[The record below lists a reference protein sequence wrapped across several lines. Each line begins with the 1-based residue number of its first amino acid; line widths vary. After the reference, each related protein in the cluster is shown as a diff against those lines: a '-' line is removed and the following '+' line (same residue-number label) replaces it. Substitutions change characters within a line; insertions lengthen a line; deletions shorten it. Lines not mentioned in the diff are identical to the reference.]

1 MVKELGQKKKY
12 FIVFTMLGIF
22 GFILFY
28 LFKKVSEKRAI
39 YLKELAKSAN
49 AKHGESAIFE
59 EQSAILEEKDEEQID
74 EEDMKIDLTQ
84 YFEYKKYD
92 PQKLWE
98 SYQQE
103 QTQNSPLK
111 TSSNNTEEV
120 PSANIEI
127 QMYYQTFVHL
137 LRIHVL
143 SLTNMACFRTNDC
156 KSIKLKIML
165 RKQSKEYYTEVTD
178 IYPFGKNENDED
190 NSDEGCTIEFTD
202 KFSFPMKMNEIQDF
216 FIYVSV
222 WSVNVFYHEFLLGA
236 AHIDLSGYSG
246 YTEKQN
252 IFADIVPVKKVDLNQ
267 QNISHFFFIENELKI
282 LLFEFTNVRN

>member
-22 GFILFY
+22 SFILFY
-28 LFKKVSEKRAI
+28 LFKKVSEKRAK
-39 YLKELAKSAN
+39 YLKDLAKGAN
-49 AKHGESAIFE
+49 QKHGESAIFE
-59 EQSAILEEKDEEQID
+59 EQSAILEEKEEEEQID

-84 YFEYKKYD
+84 YFEYRKYD

-98 SYQQE
+98 CYHQK

-111 TSSNNTEEV
+111 TSSNNTEDIQ
-120 PSANIEI
+120 SAKIEI

-137 LRIHVL
+137 LRIHVV
-143 SLTNMACFRTNDC
+143 SLTNMACFKTNDC

-165 RKQSKEYYTEVTD
+165 RKQSKEYFSEVTD
-178 IYPFGKNENDED
+178 IYPFRKNKNDD
-190 NSDEGCTIEFTD
+190 DDEECTINFTD
-202 KFSFPMKMNEIQDF
+202 KFSFPMKKNEIQDF

-246 YTEKQN
+246 YTEKNN
-252 IFADIVPVKKVDLNQ
+252 ISADIVPVKKVN
-267 QNISHFFFIENELKI
+267 FK
-282 LLFEFTNVRN
+282 